1 MSGNSDFVIEGG
13 VLKQYNGPR
22 GDVVIPE
29 GVTAIGYSAFSNR
42 TGLTSV
48 TIPDSVK
55 EIGHFAFSNCTG
67 LTSVT
72 IPDGVK
78 EIGGSAFKGCE
89 GLTSVA
95 IPNSVKKIGY
105 CAFLG
110 CTSLSSV
117 EIAPENQRF
126 YVENG
131 LVISRKERSVILA
144 PGGLTS
150 AVIPD
155 GVKKINDRAFSGCT
169 GLTSVTIPAGV
180 KRIGEFAF
188 KGCTGLTSVVIPE
201 NITEI
206 NGEVFS
212 GCTGL
217 TSVTIPAGVKEIAQ
231 AAFRDCTS
239 LTSVT
244 IPEGVKEI
252 NWSAFSGC
260 TNLTSVVIPKSVLR
274 IKMDAFAGCTALRE
288 VTFLGTPAELHK
300 QAFSGENMAFYTPAM
315 SMAQLPSTEYKQAAA
330 RGFALRYAAGTELP
344 EAYRADCLKY
354 IRGQKKKL
362 YPMALQFPP
371 LLHVMLGEKMAPKGD
386 LPDLIDQAASLNKP
400 EVTAMLLDY
409 QDRQLKPGEREQME
423 AEKMQREMD
432 FMLTGALT
440 AAEAKKSWRYE
451 KDEKGNLT
459 ILGYKGKETEV
470 EVPTAIGKDPVT
482 AIGDYAFSP
491 NGKPLSEAQR
501 EARRNIRSIRVP
513 EGVETI
519 GESAFED
526 CAGLEQVELPASV
539 REIGGSSYLPDG
551 YKPKPEKTDDPFRG
565 CPALTTV
572 LVAEDNRWYFVEGGL
587 LFRKSETGQK
597 MLGYVGDTE
606 GICTVPEGTKTI
618 PDYFFQKRGSL
629 TAVSLPEGVDEIG
642 NFAFR
647 DCTGL
652 ISVTIPE
659 GVSKIGRNA
668 FSGCTSLTSVILPT
682 SVTAIDEYAFFG
694 CTSLT
699 GMTIPE
705 GVSKIGR
712 KAFSGCTSLANVM
725 LPTSVTAIDEETFS
739 SCTSLTSV
747 TIPVGVQEIGKS
759 AFWCCT
765 NLASVTIPESVT
777 EIGDVAFRGCTSLS
791 SIIIREG
798 VVRIGQT
805 AFGETPWLEQQKAEH
820 GIVYAGRCVAA
831 CRETLA
837 HAEIKDGTRY
847 ICNHAFRE
855 CTALTSVVIPE
866 GVTEIDWCA
875 FDGCTGLTSVTIP
888 ASVTAIGWWAFR
900 GCEQLTIHA
909 PAGSY
914 ARQYAE
920 ENHIPFAAE

>member
-1 MSGNSDFVIEGG
+1 MNEKEASIVSGDYDFVITLEDG
-13 VLKQYNGPR
+13 VLKQYTGPG

-29 GVTAIGYSAFSNR
+29 GVTAIGWNAFSDC
-42 TGLTSV
+42 TGVTSV
-48 TIPDSVK
+48 TIPEGVTELDV
-55 EIGHFAFSNCTG
+55 GAFDGCTG

-72 IPDGVK
+72 IPASVRK
-78 EIGGSAFKGCE
+78 MYAFCFRDCI
-89 GLTSVA
+89 GLTSV
-95 IPNSVKKIGY
+95 
-105 CAFLG
+105 
-110 CTSLSSV
+110 
-117 EIAPENQRF
+117 
-126 YVENG
+126 
-131 LVISRKERSVILA
+131 
-144 PGGLTS
+144 
-150 AVIPD
+150 VIPEGVTSMED
-155 GVKKINDRAFSGCT
+155 GVFQDCT

-180 KRIGEFAF
+180 KTIGR
-188 KGCTGLTSVVIPE
+188 
-201 NITEI
+201 
-206 NGEVFS
+206 EVFS

-217 TSVTIPAGVKEIAQ
+217 TSITLPESVTEVGTDAFDKTPWLEQQKAEHDIVYAGRCVVTCRETLAHAEIKDGTRYICNNAFRNRTAMTSVVLPEGVTEIGWWAFQGCTSLASVRLPGSLTMINEAAFSGCKSLTSVTIPAGVKWIDGSE
-231 AAFRDCTS
+231 FSGCTS

-244 IPEGVKEI
+244 ILGKTEIWKE
-252 NWSAFSGC
+252 AFSDHV
-260 TNLTSVVIPKSVLR
+260 SVIVAEQLR
-274 IKMDAFAGCTALRE
+274 MGDY
-288 VTFLGTPAELHK
+288 P
-300 QAFSGENMAFYTPAM
+300 
-315 SMAQLPSTEYKQAAA
+315 LPIYKQAAA
-330 RGFALRYAAGTELP
+330 RGFALRYGSGETLP
-344 EAYRADCLKY
+344 EDYRADCLKY

-371 LLHVMLGEKMAPKGD
+371 LLHVMLGEKMVPKGD

-491 NGKPLSEAQR
+491 NGKPLSEVQR
-501 EARRNIRSIRVP
+501 AARRNIRSIRVP

-519 GESAFED
+519 GKSAFED

-539 REIGGSSYLPDG
+539 RKIGGSSYLPDG
-551 YKPKPEKTDDPFRG
+551 YKPKPQKTDDPFSG
-565 CPALTTV
+565 CTALTMV
-572 LVAEDNRWYFVEGGL
+572 LVAEDNRWYCVEDGL
-587 LFRKSETGQK
+587 FCRKSKTGQK

-606 GICTVPEGTKTI
+606 GVCIVPEGSKTI
-618 PDYFFQKRGSL
+618 PDYFFQKRVSL

-682 SVTAIDEYAFFG
+682 SMTAIDEYAFFG

-712 KAFSGCTSLANVM
+712 KAFSGCTSLTNVM
-725 LPTSVTAIDEETFS
+725 LPTSVTTIDEETFS

-820 GIVYAGRCVAA
+820 GMVYAGRCVVA

-888 ASVTAIGWWAFR
+888 ASVTEIGWWAFH
-900 GCEQLTIHA
+900 GCEHLTIHA

-914 ARQYAE
+914 AQQYAQRNNIRFE
-920 ENHIPFAAE
+920 EA

>member
-13 VLKQYNGPR
+13 VLKQYNGPG

-300 QAFSGENMAFYTPAM
+300 QAFSGENMAFYTPTM

-459 ILGYKGKETEV
+459 ILGYKGQETEV
-470 EVPTAIGKDPVT
+470 EVPTAIGKDPVA

-501 EARRNIRSIRVP
+501 EARRNIRSICVP

-539 REIGGSSYLPDG
+539 RKIGGSSYLPDG

-572 LVAEDNRWYFVEGGL
+572 LVAEDNRWYCVEGGL

-597 MLGYVGDTE
+597 MLGYVGGSE

-618 PDYFFQKRGSL
+618 PDYFFQKRASL
-629 TAVSLPEGVDEIG
+629 TAVSLPEGVDKIG
-642 NFAFR
+642 NDVFR

-652 ISVTIPE
+652 TSVTIPKGVTEIGIRAFSGCTSLTNVILPE
-659 GVSKIGRNA
+659 GVKKIGDSAFEGCTGLASVTIPKGVKEIGSFA
-668 FSGCTSLTSVILPT
+668 FSGCTSLTSV
-682 SVTAIDEYAFFG
+682 
-694 CTSLT
+694 
-699 GMTIPE
+699 
-705 GVSKIGR
+705 
-712 KAFSGCTSLANVM
+712 
-725 LPTSVTAIDEETFS
+725 
-739 SCTSLTSV
+739 
-747 TIPVGVQEIGKS
+747 
-759 AFWCCT
+759 
-765 NLASVTIPESVT
+765 
-777 EIGDVAFRGCTSLS
+777 
-791 SIIIREG
+791 
-798 VVRIGQT
+798 
-805 AFGETPWLEQQKAEH
+805 
-820 GIVYAGRCVAA
+820 
-831 CRETLA
+831 
-837 HAEIKDGTRY
+837 
-847 ICNHAFRE
+847 
-855 CTALTSVVIPE
+855 
-866 GVTEIDWCA
+866 
-875 FDGCTGLTSVTIP
+875 TIP
-888 ASVTAIGWWAFR
+888 ASVTKIGGWAFQ
-900 GCEQLTIHA
+900 GCEHLTIHA

-914 ARQYAE
+914 TEQYAK

>member
-13 VLKQYNGPR
+13 VLKQYNGPG

-217 TSVTIPAGVKEIAQ
+217 TSVTIP
-231 AAFRDCTS
+231 
-239 LTSVT
+239 
-244 IPEGVKEI
+244 EGVKEI

-300 QAFSGENMAFYTPAM
+300 QAFSGENMAFYTPTM

-386 LPDLIDQAASLNKP
+386 LPDLIEQAASLNKP

-491 NGKPLSEAQR
+491 NGKPLSEVQR
-501 EARRNIRSIRVP
+501 AARRGIRSIRVP

-519 GESAFED
+519 GKSAFED

-587 LFRKSETGQK
+587 LFRKSKTGRK
-597 MLGYVGDTE
+597 ILGYVG
-606 GICTVPEGTKTI
+606 GGQGVCTVPEGTKTI

-682 SVTAIDEYAFFG
+682 SMTAIDEYAFFG

-712 KAFSGCTSLANVM
+712 NAFSGCTSLTSVI

-747 TIPVGVQEIGKS
+747 TIPEGVQEIGSS
-759 AFWCCT
+759 AFSVCT
-765 NLASVTIPESVT
+765 SLTSVTIPESVT

-820 GIVYAGRCVAA
+820 GMVYAGRCVAA

-914 ARQYAE
+914 ARQYVE

>member
-1 MSGNSDFVIEGG
+1 MSGNSDFVIENGI
-13 VLKQYNGPR
+13 LKKYAGPS

-29 GVTAIGYSAFSNR
+29 GVITIGYSAFSDC

-72 IPDGVK
+72 IPNGVK

-110 CTSLSSV
+110 CTSLTSV
-117 EIAPENQRF
+117 EIAPEHPRF

-144 PGGLTS
+144 PGGLAS
-150 AVIPD
+150 AFIPD
-155 GVKKINDRAFSGCT
+155 GVKKIHDRAFSGCT

-188 KGCTGLTSVVIPE
+188 KGCTGLTSVVIPV

-260 TNLTSVVIPKSVLR
+260 TSLTSVVIPKSVLR

-371 LLHVMLGEKMAPKGD
+371 LLHVMLVEKMAPKGD

-409 QDRQLKPGEREQME
+409 QDKQLKPGEREQLE
-423 AEKMQREMD
+423 EEKMQREMD
-432 FMLTGALT
+432 FILTGTLT

-470 EVPTAIGKDPVT
+470 EVPTAIGKDLVT
-482 AIGDYAFSP
+482 AISDYAFSP

-501 EARRNIRSIRVP
+501 AARRNIRSIRVP

-519 GESAFED
+519 GKSAFED
-526 CAGLEQVELPASV
+526 CAGLERVEFPASV
-539 REIGGSSYLPDG
+539 RKIGGSSYLPDG
-551 YKPKPEKTDDPFRG
+551 YKPKPQKTDDPFSG

-572 LVAEDNRWYFVEGGL
+572 LVAEDNRWYCVEDGL
-587 LFRKSETGQK
+587 FCRKSKTGRK
-597 MLGYVGDTE
+597 ILGYVGSGE
-606 GICTVPEGTKTI
+606 GVCVVPKGTKTI

-652 ISVTIPE
+652 TSVTIPE

-682 SVTAIDEYAFFG
+682 SVTAIDEYAFSG

-699 GMTIPE
+699 SMTIPE

-712 KAFSGCTSLANVM
+712 KAFSGCTSLANVI
-725 LPTSVTAIDEETFS
+725 LPTSVTAINEETFS
-739 SCTSLTSV
+739 RCTSLTSV
-747 TIPVGVQEIGKS
+747 TIPEGVQAIGKS

-765 NLASVTIPESVT
+765 GLTSVTIPESVT

-791 SIIIREG
+791 SIIIPEG

-820 GIVYAGRCVAA
+820 DIVYAGRCVAA

-888 ASVTAIGWWAFR
+888 ASVTKIGWCAFHD
-900 GCEQLTIHA
+900 CEHLTIHA

-914 ARQYAE
+914 AQKYAE